1 MASTKLTRT
10 PSSAGNRQKYTISF
24 WVKRS
29 SLGNQFLFNT
39 DGGNEET
46 YLRFKSG
53 DSLQWFEQNSSAATQ
68 ANRSTNALF
77 RDTNAWYHIVIT
89 RDSTLSTANDR
100 LKFYINGVLNTSW
113 AEDATPAQNT
123 NTRWNNNV
131 EHMIGVGVN
140 GSSNYFDGYMSHIHF
155 CDGYAYAASDFGSTD
170 ATTGEWKINTSPNVS
185 YGTNGFFIL
194 KNDNGVTDQ
203 SPNTNN
209 FTISGTLTKSEDCPS
224 NVFATLNPLA
234 NENTSGTSLSN
245 GNNTFTTPSG
255 GHDFSVSTLAMNS
268 GSGKF
273 YAEFKVSTNAA
284 FNMIGISDHNYQ
296 GNNEELSQENYSYGY
311 YSDSGG
317 SYGNV
322 RGNSSTLLSNMPNY
336 TTNDI
341 IGVAVDLENHK
352 LYFSKNGT
360 WINSGDPTSGSTGT
374 GAVSINNLNTTPNSH
389 ARGQGVYFFGV
400 GDWTTTGAGA
410 YQCNF
415 GNGYFGTTAVSSAGT
430 NASNNGIFEY
440 DVPTGYTALSTK
452 GLNE

>member
-77 RDTNAWYHIVIT
+77 KDTNAWYHIVIT
-89 RDSTLSTANDR
+89 RDSTQSTATDR

-140 GSSNYFDGYMSHIHF
+140 GSSNYFNGIMSHIHF

-170 ATTGEWKINTSPNVS
+170 ATTGEWKINTNPSVS

-194 KNDNGVTDQ
+194 KDGNGVTDQ
-203 SPNTNN
+203 SPNSNN
-209 FTISGTLTKSEDCPS
+209 WTISGTLTKTEDCPS
-224 NVFATLNPLA
+224 NVFCTWNRLNK
-234 NENTSGTSLSN
+234 
-245 GNNTFTTPSG
+245 
-255 GHDFSVSTLAMNS
+255 
-268 GSGKF
+268 GS
-273 YAEFKVSTNAA
+273 YID
-284 FNMIGISDHNYQ
+284 M
-296 GNNEELSQENYSYGY
+296 
-311 YSDSGG
+311 
-317 SYGNV
+317 SYGNTNV
-322 RGNSSTLLSNMPNY
+322 YGNTATNNGNTWGTISFPPSGKYYWETKVLSYHSGASSGYPQIGILRDNTISQGDMNGGSAGYVSSSKDCYYPAGG
-336 TTNDI
+336 TTVYSKSGNVTVSATSLNDI
-341 IGVAVDLENHK
+341 IMCAMDSTAGNMKFWMGV
-352 LYFSKNGT
+352 NGT
-360 WINSGDPTSGSTGT
+360 WWNSGDPANGTNAIWTETGDYQSVPFIA
-374 GAVSINNLNTTPNSH
+374 GFNAS
-389 ARGQGVYFFGV
+389 RG
-400 GDWTTTGAGA
+400 DS
-410 YQCNF
+410 NF
-415 GNGYFGTTAVSSAGT
+415 GNGYFGTTAVASAGT

-440 DVPTGYTALSTK
+440 NVPTGFTALSTK
-452 GLNE
+452 GMNL

>member
-77 RDTNAWYHIVIT
+77 KDTNAWYHIVIT
-89 RDSTLSTANDR
+89 RDSTQSTATDR

-170 ATTGEWKINTSPNVS
+170 ATTGEWKINTNPSVS

-194 KNDNGVTDQ
+194 KDGNGVTDQ
-203 SPNTNN
+203 SPNSNN
-209 FTISGTLTKSEDCPS
+209 WTISGTLTKTEDCPS
-224 NVFATLNPLA
+224 NVFCTWNRLNK
-234 NENTSGTSLSN
+234 
-245 GNNTFTTPSG
+245 
-255 GHDFSVSTLAMNS
+255 
-268 GSGKF
+268 GS
-273 YAEFKVSTNAA
+273 YID
-284 FNMIGISDHNYQ
+284 M
-296 GNNEELSQENYSYGY
+296 
-311 YSDSGG
+311 
-317 SYGNV
+317 SYGNTNV
-322 RGNSSTLLSNMPNY
+322 YGNTATNNGNTWGTISFPPSGKYYWETKVLSYHSGASSGYPQIGILRDNTISQGDMNGGSAGYVSSSKDCYYPAGG
-336 TTNDI
+336 TTVYSKSGNVTVSATSLNDI
-341 IGVAVDLENHK
+341 IMCAMDSTAGNMKFWMGV
-352 LYFSKNGT
+352 NGT
-360 WINSGDPTSGSTGT
+360 WWNSGDPANGTNAIWTETGDYQSVPFIA
-374 GAVSINNLNTTPNSH
+374 GFNAS
-389 ARGQGVYFFGV
+389 RG
-400 GDWTTTGAGA
+400 DS
-410 YQCNF
+410 NF
-415 GNGYFGTTAVSSAGT
+415 GNGYFGTTAVASAGT

-440 DVPTGYTALSTK
+440 NVPTGFTALSTK
-452 GLNE
+452 GMNL

>member
-77 RDTNAWYHIVIT
+77 RDLNSWYHIVIT
-89 RDSTLSTANDR
+89 RDSTQSTATDR

-123 NTRWNNNV
+123 NTRWNKGSV
-131 EHMIGVGVN
+131 EQMIGVGVN
-140 GSSNYFDGYMSHIHF
+140 GSSNYFDGVMSHIHF

-170 ATTGEWKINTSPNVS
+170 ATTGEWKIKTSPSVS

-194 KNDNGVTDQ
+194 KDGNGVTDQ
-203 SPNTNN
+203 SPNSNN
-209 FTISGTLTKSEDCPS
+209 WTISGTLTKTEDNPS
-224 NVFATLNPLA
+224 NVFATLNPLMAFESSA
-234 NENTSGTSLSN
+234 NITYDYTNGNTSRRTHDVER
-245 GNNTFTTPSG
+245 FG
-255 GHDFSVSTLAMNS
+255 GASTLGMTL
-268 GSGKF
+268 GKF
-273 YAEFKVSTNAA
+273 YAEAKLTQKESPTESCIGVSNNVSEEARNNYAVSVSNGGVGYLSNGNKKVA
-284 FNMIGISDHNYQ
+284 GSDT
-296 GNNEELSQENYSYGY
+296 
-311 YSDSGG
+311 
-317 SYGNV
+317 SYGN
-322 RGNSSTLLSNMPNY
+322 TY
-336 TTNDI
+336 TVGDI
-341 IGVAVDLENHK
+341 IGIAIDLDNNK

-360 WINSGDPTSGSTGT
+360 WQNSGDPTSGSTGT
-374 GAVSINNLNTTPNSH
+374 GAISLDPASNNDG
-389 ARGQGVYFFGV
+389 AYFFGW
-400 GDWTTTGAGA
+400 GDVSSSSSTTCTVAW
-410 YQCNF
+410 NF
-415 GNGYFGTTAVSSAGT
+415 GNGYIQTTAVSSAGT

-440 DVPTGYTALSTK
+440 DVPAGYTALSTK
-452 GLNE
+452 GLNL

>member
-77 RDTNAWYHIVIT
+77 KDTNAWYHIVIT
-89 RDSTLSTANDR
+89 RDSTQSTATDR

-140 GSSNYFDGYMSHIHF
+140 GSSNYFDGVMSHIHF

-170 ATTGEWKINTSPNVS
+170 ATTGEWKIKTSPSVS

-194 KNDNGVTDQ
+194 KDGNGVTDQ
-203 SPNTNN
+203 SPNSNN
-209 FTISGTLTKSEDCPS
+209 WTISGTLTKTEDCPS
-224 NVFATLNPLA
+224 NVFCTWNRLNKGS
-234 NENTSGTSLSN
+234 NIDMNYGNTNIYGNTTNN
-245 GNNTFTTPSG
+245 GNTWGTLSFPPSG
-255 GHDFSVSTLAMNS
+255 KYYWETKVIAYNS
-268 GSGKF
+268 GSAG
-273 YAEFKVSTNAA
+273 YPQ
-284 FNMIGISDHNYQ
+284 IGIIRDNSIAQADMN
-296 GNNEELSQENYSYGY
+296 
-311 YSDSGG
+311 GG
-317 SYGNV
+317 SNGYV
-322 RGNSSTLLSNMPNY
+322 DSSKDCYYPAGG
-336 TTNDI
+336 TT
-341 IGVAVDLENHK
+341 V
-352 LYFSKNGT
+352 YSKNGNITISATSLNDVIMCAMDSTAGNMKFWMGVNGT
-360 WINSGDPTSGSTGT
+360 WWNSGDPANGTNAIWTETGDYQSVPFIA
-374 GAVSINNLNTTPNSH
+374 GYNAS
-389 ARGQGVYFFGV
+389 RG
-400 GDWTTTGAGA
+400 DS
-410 YQCNF
+410 NF
-415 GNGYFGTTAVSSAGT
+415 GNGYFGTTAVASAGT

-440 DVPTGYTALSTK
+440 NVPTGFTALSTK
-452 GLNE
+452 GMNL